1 MINIVE
7 RQFDR
12 QYKCNVCGRPI
23 KHKGNCLSCN
33 LRAKRGKDNQ
43 VSPLVDQILGI
54 KSFNHEEIQTQTKN
68 ILESLGYL
76 VELEKKVQAK
86 RPGRIDLFAKKD
98 NFSIGIEI
106 DHSLIRLKS
115 IDKLNNLKP
124 SLAIFILKSRNINID
139 GLESRENL
147 IRIKSL
153 LVYLVERKIKNLRGS
168 KSKQGTK
175 LYKGKKKLI

>member
-1 MINIVE
+1 MRNDKNK
-7 RQFDR
+7 R
-12 QYKCNVCGRPI
+12 YKCGICGRLI
-23 KHKGNCLSCN
+23 KHQGNCLSCN
-33 LRAKRGKDNQ
+33 LRAKREQDNQ
-43 VSPLVDQILGI
+43 ISPLVDQILGI
-54 KSFNHEEIQTQTKN
+54 KSLNHEEIQTQTKN

-106 DHSLIRLKS
+106 DHSLIRFKS

-139 GLESRENL
+139 GLESRKNL

-153 LVYLVERKIKNLRGS
+153 LVYLVERKVKNLM
-168 KSKQGTK
+168 GTRS
-175 LYKGKKKLI
+175 